1 MNHVSGGILARRVR
15 RRRRAKQLIT
25 HFARRLAQRES
36 VVHLANLS
44 LRARFHDSGMAGGG
58 EQRPDQHKQ

>member
-1 MNHVSGGILARRVR
+1 MNHVSGGIRHGGFSANSGQ
-15 RRRRAKQLIT
+15 KLIT

-36 VVHLANLS
+36 VVDLANLS